1 VSESDTEREEMKEAL
16 IIAICTIQ
24 TIGYFC
30 LTGSLKRVFKKLA
43 GDKQEKEG
51 EKK

>member
-1 VSESDTEREEMKEAL
+1 MHNTDDR
-16 IIAICTIQ
+16 I
-24 TIGYFC
+24 FC

>member
-1 VSESDTEREEMKEAL
+1 MSESDTERAEMKEAL

-24 TIGYFC
+24 TIGYFY
-30 LTGSLKRVFKKLA
+30 LTGSLKRAFKKLT
-43 GDKQEKEG
+43 GDKQEKEK